1 MVFSGYLHP
10 PDYFIWY
17 LHPAD
22 YQPARIKLVE
32 KSFAKE
38 LDFKYIR
45 LSVKIR
51 DIHKIETK
59 NSIAISFFGYENKNT
74 HPIYVSKECC

>member
-1 MVFSGYLHP
+1 M
-10 PDYFIWY
+10 
-17 LHPAD
+17 
-22 YQPARIKLVE
+22 E